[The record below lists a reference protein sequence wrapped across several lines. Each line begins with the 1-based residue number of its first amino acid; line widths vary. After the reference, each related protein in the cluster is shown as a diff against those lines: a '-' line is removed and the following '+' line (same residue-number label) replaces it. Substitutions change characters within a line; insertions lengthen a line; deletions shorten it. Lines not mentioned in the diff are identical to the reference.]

1 MLVGCGM
8 MTTSVPTMITA
19 GLTGTLP
26 GASDY
31 RSTSGIWSQQHA
43 SIGRVL
49 LSDSGSSAA
58 SGTCKHL
65 TGPPGG
71 WGGCGFT
78 AGHAC
83 NAGIAASGAC
93 SLSLDTCCCGTDH
106 WMKAHCALLISAC
119 MSGYVLQW

>member
-8 MTTSVPTMITA
+8 MTTSVPTIITA

-31 RSTSGIWSQQHA
+31 RSTSGVWSQQHA

-58 SGTCKHL
+58 SGTCSQCFIGKGRGG
-65 TGPPGG
+65 GPSGRGGG
-71 WGGCGFT
+71 WGAA
-78 AGHAC
+78 AGER
-83 NAGIAASGAC
+83 
-93 SLSLDTCCCGTDH
+93 
-106 WMKAHCALLISAC
+106 
-119 MSGYVLQW
+119 

>member
-31 RSTSGIWSQQHA
+31 RSTSGVWSQPHA
-43 SIGRVL
+43 SIGRML

-58 SGTCKHL
+58 SGTCSQRL
-65 TGPPGG
+65 TGAEGVGG
-71 WGGCGFT
+71 GGGVFCLLLQVY
-78 AGHAC
+78 
-83 NAGIAASGAC
+83 AAH
-93 SLSLDTCCCGTDH
+93 LSTQPAAAAPTTG
-106 WMKAHCALLISAC
+106 
-119 MSGYVLQW
+119 